1 MFGGDLDEVFRS
13 QDPNV
18 AADRLEAWQQ
28 EFNHQVEGFDRVQRA
43 AMGLTATETALNGG
57 VRVTVDVSGQV
68 VDIVTSEELD
78 EVGAEEIGP
87 AVMAC
92 IRRAR
97 QAIADK
103 FAETASEQLGADP
116 LGAHL
121 AEQFRE
127 RFPEP
132 PEPEKPK
139 PKKFTEDG
147 QPVVWEED

>member
-1 MFGGDLDEVFRS
+1 MVDGGLDEVFRS
-13 QDPNV
+13 QDPNE

-28 EFNHQVEGFDRVQRA
+28 EFNRQIEGFDRVQRA
-43 AMGLTATETALNGG
+43 AAGLTATEVALNGG
-57 VRVTVDVSGQV
+57 IRVTVDVSGQV
-68 VDIVTSEELD
+68 VDIATNDELD

-87 AVMAC
+87 AIMAC

-97 QAIADK
+97 QSIADK
-103 FAETASEQLGADP
+103 FAETATEQLGADP
-116 LGAHL
+116 LGAQL

-132 PEPEKPK
+132 AEPAKPK